1 MVNDEHR
8 SVADGLMKEGAVTY
22 FLPLGIGK
30 VKLLSMRRTLV
41 SRVSDGILD
50 GCLLVR
56 SSQVVG
62 PLL

>member
-30 VKLLSMRRTLV
+30 VKLLSMRRTL
-41 SRVSDGILD
+41 SQ
-50 GCLLVR
+50 
-56 SSQVVG
+56 SS
-62 PLL
+62 